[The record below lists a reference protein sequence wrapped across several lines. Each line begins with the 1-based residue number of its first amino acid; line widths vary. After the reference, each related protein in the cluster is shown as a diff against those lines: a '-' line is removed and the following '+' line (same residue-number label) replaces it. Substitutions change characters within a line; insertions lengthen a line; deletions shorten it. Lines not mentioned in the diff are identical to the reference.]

1 MGTNQLRRGG
11 IETPDGFLFE
21 LTGGNPALDLANT
34 IDRRG
39 GPNPTDRLR
48 TYADLVNWSRQ
59 TSIVDESTA
68 ARLLRRARRDPAE
81 AADVLRRAIAL
92 REALFTVFSAVARGE
107 EAPAAPLAR
116 LEALARAA
124 WKQRELRPSTSG
136 AAWTW
141 TFAEDALDRL
151 LPPVVLSALE
161 LLTSPPT
168 LARLRLCPGHICAW
182 LFLDSSPKGNRRWC
196 DMTLCGNRAKA
207 KRHYD
212 RTRAKVD

>member
-21 LTGGNPALDLANT
+21 LTGGDPALDLANT

-48 TYADLVNWSRQ
+48 TYPDLVNWSRQ
-59 TSIVDESTA
+59 ASIIDGSTA
-68 ARLLRRARRDPAE
+68 VRLLRRARRDPVK

-92 REALFTVFSAVARGE
+92 REVLFTLFSAVARGE

-116 LEALARAA
+116 LEALNRVA
-124 WKQRELRPSTSG
+124 WKHRALRPSTSG

-141 TFAEDALDRL
+141 TFGEDALDRL
-151 LPPVVLSALE
+151 LWPVVLSATE
-161 LLTSPPT
+161 LLTSPT

-182 LFLDSSPKGNRRWC
+182 LFLDSSPRGNRRWC

-212 RTRAKVD
+212 RTRARVD